1 MVAGTDEKTSFCRSL
16 VLGGV
21 HFDECM
27 TNGCWLYVRLLCSV
41 ACSNRN
47 ELAAQLTLDDDK
59 TRNAIHRKKVKQ
71 KQKRLGLKWKKSEKN
86 RYNMLLFAELAVE
99 RKADLYQLCTWGCG
113 EWMQLWEIKDHCDE
127 KCPKRMLPCELG
139 CGLYLRSEFWAK
151 VRLSHEENECS
162 KRMVLCPQG
171 CGRQIV
177 SGGGNQDGLVYRW
190 TDGVL
195 NYFLVEHLFFFSF
208 LFLLFSFFFFFNLFF
223 RCLKVKGQIFWF
235 PFFIGRLLCLT
246 VSDCFHFFS

>member
-1 MVAGTDEKTSFCRSL
+1 MTSTGL
-16 VLGGV
+16 TVV
-21 HFDECM
+21 
-27 TNGCWLYVRLLCSV
+27 GCFFRLCVRLCV
-41 ACSNRN
+41 RWCVRWCVQNRN

-113 EWMQLWEIKDHCDE
+113 EWMQLWEIKEHCDE

-177 SGGGNQDGLVYRW
+177 SGGEEPGDGLGLQV
-190 TDGVL
+190 D
-195 NYFLVEHLFFFSF
+195 
-208 LFLLFSFFFFFNLFF
+208 
-223 RCLKVKGQIFWF
+223 
-235 PFFIGRLLCLT
+235 
-246 VSDCFHFFS
+246 